1 MMKTY
6 NAEDVARIIGCQI
19 SKAYKIIKNLNDNL
33 VKNGVPKGCIVAG
46 RVSKKLFHETLKI

>member
-1 MMKTY
+1 METY

>member
-1 MMKTY
+1 METY

-19 SKAYKIIKNLNDNL
+19 NKAYLIIRSLNENLI
-33 VKNGVPKGCIVAG
+33 KNGVPKACIVAG